1 MRLSGRSQDI
11 SLGNSGEFLER
22 FSIDCRKH
30 KLPGK
35 KRKKKTTANIVPLS
49 FNRTE
54 FQFKSVG

>member
-35 KRKKKTTANIVPLS
+35 KRKKTTTNIVPLNS
-49 FNRTE
+49 NITE
-54 FQFKSVG
+54 FQFK

>member
-11 SLGNSGEFLER
+11 WLGNSREFLEG

-35 KRKKKTTANIVPLS
+35 KGKKLAQI
-49 FNRTE
+49 
-54 FQFKSVG
+54 

>member
-11 SLGNSGEFLER
+11 SLGNSGEFLEG

-35 KRKKKTTANIVPLS
+35 KKKKTSENIVPLS

-54 FQFKSVG
+54 FQFK